1 MSLPKNKIN
10 LEVLLYALSQQVD
23 SLPPDLQRS
32 LTEIGREIVVNSTGE
47 NKIALRELI
56 KTYQP
61 LETVYRDA
69 LTRWNQS
76 YISQERTKNLGA
88 IFPTMSGLDELS
100 IESFLPTNDWVIA
113 AKQLTHNLSSSQ
125 ITAKFWDKT
134 DKIAVMTAG
143 GIAIGSAIAQLPG
156 AIVGGALGAGY
167 GWYIEF
173 RQATARKSP
182 SEKIESENIDR
193 SIVDDNE
200 TNLDI
205 DFYNIP
211 TETLAMMAQS
221 ATKNAVEDLHQKG
234 ISTYGM
240 QDGVIY
246 ETNPNTDTQS
256 VVEKNRH
263 S

>member
-1 MSLPKNKIN
+1 MSFPKNKIN

-32 LTEIGREIVVNSTGE
+32 LTEIGRSIQAHPTDES
-47 NKIALRELI
+47 KIELRELI

-69 LTRWNQS
+69 LTRWNQN
-76 YISQERTKNLGA
+76 YVSQERTKSLDA
-88 IFPTMSGLDELS
+88 TFPTISGLDNLS
-100 IESFLPTNDWVIA
+100 IESFLLPANDWVA
-113 AKQLTHNLSSSQ
+113 ATKQLVNNLSSPQ
-125 ITAKFWDKT
+125 TPAQFWDKT

-156 AIVGGALGAGY
+156 AIVGGALGAGC
-167 GWYIEF
+167 GWYLGF
-173 RQATARKSP
+173 RKPTDRA
-182 SEKIESENIDR
+182 KIESKNKDR
-193 SIVDDNE
+193 SISDDLS
-200 TNLDI
+200 TNQEI

-211 TETLAMMAQS
+211 TEQLAIMARE
-221 ATKNAVEDLHQKG
+221 ATKDAVKDLHHKG

-240 QDGVIY
+240 RDGIIY
-246 ETNPNTDTQS
+246 ETNPLTDTQS
-256 VVEKNRH
+256 VVEKDRQ